1 MARKPAS
8 LIYGVDEHP
17 SFYELLILG
26 LEHISVMTLA
36 FVFPVIIV
44 QEAGG
49 SMVQAATMI
58 QMSMIA
64 GGLGT
69 ILLSLKKGP
78 VGSGYLC
85 PQVCGPSFLSAS
97 ILAGRSAGLG
107 AVMAGTFFGGFFE
120 ALFSRVVKRLRQF
133 FPPEVTGTV
142 VAMVGITVIPFA
154 MPRFLGLNETDP
166 VVRGHDI
173 LVAMITL
180 AVISAVTVWGRKK
193 LRLYNIIIG
202 MVTGYFLSYLLGIF
216 TPEQTEKFLSADFFA
231 LPVPVL
237 YEWHINWGLILPFVV
252 ASLCSSLKT
261 IGDLVTCQKINDAD
275 WNRMDMDSVGGGLLA
290 DAAGCMSAGLLG
302 GMGQSTS
309 SSNVALSLATGATSR
324 RIAWAVGLLLC
335 ALAFFPKFATI
346 FVIMPA
352 PVIGATLVFAVSFM
366 IVVGIQIITS
376 RMLDTRKMLVVGIS
390 IILGLSV
397 DMVPGVY
404 AGVPGWLRPIFSSSL
419 SLATISVVILNFLF
433 RIGIATARRL
443 VLKPGLDSG
452 QALYDFMDTCG
463 REWGARPEIIARA
476 TRVIAEL
483 FETCTRSGLAGSD
496 ITVDARFDEFNLDI
510 VFGYEGR
517 TPDFSAGPPAIEEI
531 LEDETALPRLSAE
544 IIRRTADRLAC
555 EEKQGKTAVRIHF
568 DH

>member
-107 AVMAGTFFGGFFE
+107 AVMVGTFFGGFFE

-324 RIAWAVGLLLC
+324 RIAWAVGLL
-335 ALAFFPKFATI
+335 
-346 FVIMPA
+346 
-352 PVIGATLVFAVSFM
+352 
-366 IVVGIQIITS
+366 
-376 RMLDTRKMLVVGIS
+376 
-390 IILGLSV
+390 
-397 DMVPGVY
+397 
-404 AGVPGWLRPIFSSSL
+404 
-419 SLATISVVILNFLF
+419 
-433 RIGIATARRL
+433 
-443 VLKPGLDSG
+443 
-452 QALYDFMDTCG
+452 
-463 REWGARPEIIARA
+463 
-476 TRVIAEL
+476 
-483 FETCTRSGLAGSD
+483 
-496 ITVDARFDEFNLDI
+496 
-510 VFGYEGR
+510 
-517 TPDFSAGPPAIEEI
+517 
-531 LEDETALPRLSAE
+531 
-544 IIRRTADRLAC
+544 
-555 EEKQGKTAVRIHF
+555 
-568 DH
+568 

>member
-107 AVMAGTFFGGFFE
+107 AVMVGTFFGGFFE

-404 AGVPGWLRPIFSSSL
+404 AGVPGWIKPVFSSSL
-419 SLATISVVILNFLF
+419 SLATISVVFLNIIF
-433 RIGIATARRL
+433 RIGITAARRL
-443 VLKPGLDSG
+443 VLKPGPDSG

-483 FETCTRSGLAGSD
+483 FETCTRSGLAGGN
-496 ITVDARFDEFNLDI
+496 ITVDARFDEFNLDM

-517 TPDFSAGPPAIEEI
+517 APDFSAGPPAIEDI

-544 IIRRTADRLAC
+544 IIRRTADRLTC
-555 EEKQGKTAVRIHF
+555 EEKQGKTVVRIHF

>member
-1 MARKPAS
+1 MARKPS
-8 LIYGVDEHP
+8 NLIYGVDEHP
-17 SFYELLILG
+17 SFYELIILG

-36 FVFPVIIV
+36 FVFPVIVV
-44 QEAGG
+44 QESGG
-49 SMVQAATMI
+49 TMSQAATMI

-69 ILLSLKKGP
+69 ILQAIKKRP
-78 VGSGYLC
+78 VGAGYLC

-97 ILAGRSAGLG
+97 ILAGRTAGLG
-107 AVMAGTFFGGFFE
+107 AVFAGTFFGAFFE
-120 ALFSRVVKRLRQF
+120 ALFSRIVKRLRQF

-154 MPRFLGLNETDP
+154 VPRFLGLNEADP
-166 VVRGHDI
+166 AIKVHDI
-173 LVAMITL
+173 IVAVTTL
-180 AVISAVTVWGRKK
+180 AVICAVTVWGKKK

-202 MVTGYFLSYLLGIF
+202 MVTGYLLSYFFDIF
-216 TPEQTEKFLSADFFA
+216 TTEQTEKFLSTEYFA
-231 LPVPVL
+231 LPVPIL
-237 YEWHINWGLILPFVV
+237 YGWSVRWGLVLPFLV

-275 WNRMDMDSVGGGLLA
+275 WNRMDMDSVSGGLLA
-290 DAAGCMSAGLLG
+290 DAASCMGAGLLG

-324 RIAWAVGLLLC
+324 RIAWSVGLLLC

-366 IVVGIQIITS
+366 IVLGVQIITS
-376 RMLDTRKMLVVGIS
+376 RMLDARKMLVVGIA

-404 AGVPGWLRPIFSSSL
+404 AGVPEWIKPVFSSSL

-433 RIGIATARRL
+433 RIGITSRKTL
-443 VLKPGLDSG
+443 VLKPGVASE
-452 QALYDFMDTCG
+452 QAVYEFMDTCG
-463 REWGARPEIIARA
+463 REWGARLVVIARA
-476 TRVIAEL
+476 TRIITEL
-483 FETCTRSGLAGSD
+483 FEACVLAQLAAGD
-496 ITVDARFDEFNLDI
+496 IVADVKFDEFNLDI
-510 VFGYEGR
+510 VLSYDGR
-517 TPDFSAGPPAIEEI
+517 ALDLSAEAPPIEEI
-531 LEDETALPRLSAE
+531 LDDDTALPRLSAE
-544 IIRRTADRLAC
+544 IIRRTADRMTC
-555 EEKQGKTAVRIHF
+555 EEKQGKTILRIHL

>member
-69 ILLSLKKGP
+69 ILLSLKNGP

-107 AVMAGTFFGGFFE
+107 AVMVGTFFGGFFE

-404 AGVPGWLRPIFSSSL
+404 AGVPGWIKPVFSSSL
-419 SLATISVVILNFLF
+419 SLATISVVFLNIIF
-433 RIGIATARRL
+433 RIGITAARRL
-443 VLKPGLDSG
+443 VLKPGPDSG

-483 FETCTRSGLAGSD
+483 FETCTRSGLAGGD

-517 TPDFSAGPPAIEEI
+517 APDFSAGPPAIEEI

-555 EEKQGKTAVRIHF
+555 EEKQGKTVVRIHF

>member
-1 MARKPAS
+1 MAKKPS
-8 LIYGVDEHP
+8 NLIYGVDEHP
-17 SFYELLILG
+17 NLYELIILG

-36 FVFPVIIV
+36 FVFPVVIV
-44 QEAGG
+44 QESGG
-49 SMVQAATMI
+49 SMSQAATMI

-78 VGSGYLC
+78 VGAGYLC

-97 ILAGRSAGLG
+97 ILAGKTAGLG
-107 AVMAGTFFGGFFE
+107 AVFAGTFFGAFFE

-166 VVRGHDI
+166 TVKAHDL
-173 LVAMITL
+173 LVAAATL
-180 AVISAVTVWGRKK
+180 SVICAATVWGKKK

-202 MVTGYFLSYLLGIF
+202 MVTGYFLSYILGIF
-216 TPEQTEKFLSADFFA
+216 TPEQMEKFSSAGYFA
-231 LPVPVL
+231 LPVPFF
-237 YEWHINWGLILPFVV
+237 YEWHISWGLILPFVV

-275 WNRMDMDSVGGGLLA
+275 WNRMDMDSVSGGLLA
-290 DAAGCMSAGLLG
+290 DAAGAMGAGLLG

-324 RIAWAVGLLLC
+324 KIAWSIGLLLC
-335 ALAFFPKFATI
+335 ALAFFPKFAAI

-352 PVIGATLVFAVSFM
+352 PVIGATLMFAVSFM
-366 IVVGIQIITS
+366 IVVGLQIITS
-376 RMLDTRKMLVVGIS
+376 RMLDARKMLVVGIS

-404 AGVPGWLRPIFSSSL
+404 EGVPGWIQPVFSSSL
-419 SLATISVVILNFLF
+419 SLATISVVILNIIF
-433 RIGIATARRL
+433 RIGIASKKTL
-443 VLKPGLDSG
+443 TLKPDVASG
-452 QALYDFMDTCG
+452 QDIYEFMDICG
-463 REWGARPEIIARA
+463 REWGARPEIIDRA
-476 TRVIAEL
+476 TRIVTEF
-483 FETCTRSGLAGSD
+483 FEACVMARLTKND
-496 ITVDARFDEFNLDI
+496 IRADISFDEFNLDMLI
-510 VFGYEGR
+510 TYDGR
-517 TPDFSAGPPAIEEI
+517 PLDFSAEKPSAGELLA
-531 LEDETALPRLSAE
+531 DDAALTRLSAE
-544 IIRRTADRLAC
+544 IIRRTVDRMSC
-555 EEKQGKTAVRIHF
+555 EEKQGKTILRFHL